1 MSLFLHED
9 VKQLLY
15 NKFVVIIGD
24 SVHRGIYKDLV
35 CLLQGNEFLSRKDL
49 KAKGEETFMNDRL
62 IEGGMKGV
70 MTNGINYREVRQYLT
85 DTHLIRFYFVTR
97 IHNSYWREVIFRD
110 LCGEPKPDVI
120 VMNSCLWDIS
130 RYGPGGMHQYKENLE
145 KTFQTLTSIVSEDCI
160 CIWDTALPVANKI
173 KGGFLLPELSSL
185 CDTLRLDV
193 LEGNYYARQL
203 AVAYD
208 IHVLDLNYFFR
219 SLMGM
224 QVPDGVHWNFR
235 AHRRFTNLLLCHL
248 AKIWNLKLPY
258 HQDVNSKAQQQQKK
272 NVPQKSVKKVGNP
285 MYAQNIPVS
294 SSYIHATQK
303 TTTSTNRGDVPPQV
317 WHAPQNQLYTSLYES
332 RAPNQPITQSSLRTF
347 YQQVPIG
354 RQIRQPRYLTQ
365 SYPYVAGPSANRWV
379 NPNHAGPYQSPYYYD
394 SGQGYSYFNQYAET
408 PQSRYHWYPDGSARR
423 QQRMLADRQQ
433 EIVGAMTNYASS
445 QWRVQ

>member
-1 MSLFLHED
+1 
-9 VKQLLY
+9 
-15 NKFVVIIGD
+15 
-24 SVHRGIYKDLV
+24 
-35 CLLQGNEFLSRKDL
+35 
-49 KAKGEETFMNDRL
+49 
-62 IEGGMKGV
+62 

-193 LEGNYYARQL
+193 LEDMEPEITLPSRRQL
-203 AVAYD
+203 EGPATAEE
-208 IHVLDLNYFFR
+208 
-219 SLMGM
+219 
-224 QVPDGVHWNFR
+224 
-235 AHRRFTNLLLCHL
+235 
-248 AKIWNLKLPY
+248 
-258 HQDVNSKAQQQQKK
+258 